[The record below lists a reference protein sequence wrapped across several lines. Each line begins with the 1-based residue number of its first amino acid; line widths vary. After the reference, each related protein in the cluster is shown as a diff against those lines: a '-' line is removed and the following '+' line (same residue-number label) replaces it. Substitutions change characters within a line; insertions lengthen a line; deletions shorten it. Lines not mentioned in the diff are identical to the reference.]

1 MQADLRDEKSYKDF
15 ASLPQVK
22 EMLQQ
27 QKVMYSALVQQQQE
41 NFKGFVKTVLDPPT
55 SRLDTII
62 REVQEIKT
70 SIQFTQKK
78 VDDMKTHNI
87 EPTEHCTSMQAPC
100 ILKIRDSLLDV
111 SDKIEY
117 LESHYRRS
125 NLVFDSVPE
134 WPKETCVDTG
144 GMIKNVLVDKLL
156 LKKEIEIERVHRTGK
171 PVICLERNCSQ
182 KMGEA
187 HDRGEIVHLRQD
199 KRRIHAR
206 VPKAT

>member
-15 ASLPQVK
+15 ALLPQVK

-41 NFKGFVKTVLDPPT
+41 HFKSFVKTVLDSTT

-62 REVQEIKT
+62 WEVQEIKT
-70 SIQFTQKK
+70 SIQFTQKEE
-78 VDDMKTHNI
+78 DDMKTHNI
-87 EPTEHCTSMQAPC
+87 KPAEHSTSMQALS

-134 WPKETCVDTG
+134 QPKETCVDTG

-199 KRRIHAR
+199 KLIIHAR
-206 VPKAT
+206 VP